1 MEWGSC
7 LPVAI
12 SRHHLSLDFFYTLLP
27 WKTRVRHRKMPAAV
41 LGWGG
46 GGGGKTFLKKSMTT

>member
-12 SRHHLSLDFFYTLLP
+12 SRHHVSLDFFYTLLP
-27 WKTRVRHRKMPAAV
+27 WKTRGRHRKMPAVV
-41 LGWGG
+41 LGSGVGG
-46 GGGGKTFLKKSMTT
+46 EGRLF